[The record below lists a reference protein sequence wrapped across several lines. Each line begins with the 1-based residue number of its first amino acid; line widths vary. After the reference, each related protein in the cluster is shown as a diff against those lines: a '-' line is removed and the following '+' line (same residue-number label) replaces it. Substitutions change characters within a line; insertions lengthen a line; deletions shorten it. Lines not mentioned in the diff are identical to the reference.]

1 MRKIA
6 DSGNTACS
14 VRLSA
19 RAEARSRPNGFSTTI
34 RAPSAQP
41 ACCRFFATTPNRLGG
56 IAR

>member
-1 MRKIA
+1 
-6 DSGNTACS
+6 

-19 RAEARSRPNGFSTTI
+19 RADARSRPNGFSTTM

-41 ACCRFFATTPNRLGG
+41 ELPSPSITDGNALGG